1 MIEFLPPRDDAFG
14 PADADDVVG
23 FDGDD
28 GFDDEPPRSRWLT
41 LLAGLAVVGLLA
53 GGVVAAA
60 PWAGDEA
67 ATAPS
72 TTEPAPTTT
81 VDRRPASITVPTEP
95 TLPSDV
101 PTEPAGWIPVDGS
114 RWAPNYVF
122 SFGDQTDRFFANGF
136 RSGAVLYTSRDEV
149 GRTSGRWIAVVP
161 TQPGMDSALL
171 RVGGVETTAGDR
183 RVVVSSAPDGVVR
196 VEVAPWTTVATSA
209 RGPAVTITA
218 FGIDLAAM
226 LSVAATVALDWR
238 AGGVRG
244 ADVSASL
251 APGGPLDGLQPVPVD
266 DLAISPWAEHLGTP
280 LSWTDVVDTRD
291 GQWSGVRLYRPDPV
305 GAVVQR
311 LLLVRP
317 VPADELTLDVERRV
331 DELARRGLRVELGR
345 LESNGF
351 AIADVPLAD
360 GTRLAVTGPH
370 DLVDLLDL
378 VADLRPATDAEWV
391 ELVTLSMNGGLQ
403 PDLSSLMQDVRQT
416 AIGGGGQWSADVT
429 GGWLSIGGPDGGTW
443 EAFTHGQGPQLVE
456 YRTFGVAYLRATTTF
471 PNEARRV
478 TVQIGDDEP
487 RTYPLREIPGT
498 GVLAA
503 VVELDAALPY
513 TVRWSDADELQVEGP
528 IDAAASASASSP

>member
-14 PADADDVVG
+14 PADADDFVG

-28 GFDDEPPRSRWLT
+28 AGFDDEPPRSRWLT

-53 GGVVAAA
+53 VGVIAAA

-122 SFGDQTDRFFANGF
+122 SFGEEADAFAWNGF

-161 TQPGMDSALL
+161 SQPGMDTAQL
-171 RVGGVETTAGDR
+171 RAGGVETTAGDR

-196 VEVAPWTTVATSA
+196 VEVAPWTTAATSP

-226 LSVAATVALDWR
+226 LSVAATVELDWDST
-238 AGGVRG
+238 GVGARV
-244 ADVSASL
+244 ADVTASL
-251 APGGPLDGLQPVPVD
+251 GPGGPLDGLEPVPVN
-266 DLAISPWAEHLGTP
+266 DLAINPWAEHLGTS
-280 LSWTDVVDTRD
+280 LSWTDVVDTRG
-291 GQWSGVRLYRPDPV
+291 GQWAGVRLYRPDPV

-311 LLLVRP
+311 LLLVR
-317 VPADELTLDVERRV
+317 VADLHAELFRERHRFLD
-331 DELARRGLRVELGR
+331 LG
-345 LESNGF
+345 
-351 AIADVPLAD
+351 D
-360 GTRLAVTGPH
+360 GALPGQMVGH
-370 DLVDLLDL
+370 LL
-378 VADLRPATDAEWV
+378 VADAGHD
-391 ELVTLSMNGGLQ
+391 
-403 PDLSSLMQDVRQT
+403 
-416 AIGGGGQWSADVT
+416 
-429 GGWLSIGGPDGGTW
+429 
-443 EAFTHGQGPQLVE
+443 
-456 YRTFGVAYLRATTTF
+456 
-471 PNEARRV
+471 
-478 TVQIGDDEP
+478 
-487 RTYPLREIPGT
+487 
-498 GVLAA
+498 
-503 VVELDAALPY
+503 
-513 TVRWSDADELQVEGP
+513 
-528 IDAAASASASSP
+528 